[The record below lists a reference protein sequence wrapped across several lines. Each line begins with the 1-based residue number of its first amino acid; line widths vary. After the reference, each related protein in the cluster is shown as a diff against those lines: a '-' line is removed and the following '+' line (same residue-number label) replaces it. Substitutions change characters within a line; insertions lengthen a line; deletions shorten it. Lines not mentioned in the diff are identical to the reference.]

1 MDEPPRV
8 DKTGEMF
15 APAPVIFISE
25 FYCGQVHTRL
35 HWIQLRSAP
44 REVLMQNRSFTQT
57 KPKKEYDGREMR
69 PRVRFHGSGKDS
81 INRRLEETG
90 LTLSD
95 YIRHLVQKD
104 IGVYV

>member
-1 MDEPPRV
+1 
-8 DKTGEMF
+8 
-15 APAPVIFISE
+15 
-25 FYCGQVHTRL
+25 
-35 HWIQLRSAP
+35 
-44 REVLMQNRSFTQT
+44 MQNRSFAQT

-90 LTLSD
+90 FTLSD